1 MKSTALLIIA
11 CSISAM
17 AGFNTYQENAMNIE
31 GRASMK
37 IVPDMATIY
46 VGASAVH
53 QRVDSA
59 MEKCAQAFT
68 RLNALFK
75 KYKISEND
83 VKSEN
88 LSISEDFTYEN
99 GARKKNGYR
108 VFKQYKVTW
117 YDLKT
122 LQNFLFDAAAQ
133 GANEIDRLEFS
144 HSKSDSLEK
153 TIIDLAIDDA
163 VSTAQQMAKKMNI
176 KIGKPLVISNVE
188 PEKIAYENIVR
199 LGWTKAPQYFS
210 LRSGAAA
217 DASPKNKALME
228 INPGLIEIKN
238 KVFITF
244 EIIN

>member
-1 MKSTALLIIA
+1 MKSIALIIA
-11 CSISAM
+11 VCSISAM
-17 AGFNTYQENAMNIE
+17 AANTFQENAMNIE
-31 GRASMK
+31 GRASIK

-59 MEKCAQAFT
+59 MDKCAQAFT
-68 RLNALFK
+68 KLNALLK

-88 LSISEDFTYEN
+88 LSISEDFDYES
-99 GARKKNGYR
+99 GTRKRNGYR

-122 LQNFLFDAAAQ
+122 LQNFLFDATAQ
-133 GANEIDRLEFS
+133 GVNEIDRLEFS

-163 VSTAQQMAKKMNI
+163 VNTAKQIAKKMKI

-188 PEKIAYENIVR
+188 PEKFAYENIVR
-199 LGWTKAPQYFS
+199 LGWTKAPEHFS
-210 LRSGAAA
+210 IKSGAAA
-217 DASPKNKALME
+217 EASLKNMALLE
-228 INPGLIEIKN
+228 INPGLIEIRN
-238 KVFITF
+238 KVYITF
-244 EIIN
+244 KIIE

>member
-1 MKSTALLIIA
+1 MS
-11 CSISAM
+11 
-17 AGFNTYQENAMNIE
+17 
-31 GRASMK
+31 
-37 IVPDMATIY
+37 
-46 VGASAVH
+46 
-53 QRVDSA
+53 
-59 MEKCAQAFT
+59 
-68 RLNALFK
+68 
-75 KYKISEND
+75 
-83 VKSEN
+83 
-88 LSISEDFTYEN
+88 
-99 GARKKNGYR
+99 
-108 VFKQYKVTW
+108 KVTW

-163 VSTAQQMAKKMNI
+163 VSTAHQMAKKMNI

-188 PEKIAYENIVR
+188 PEKTAYENIVR

-210 LRSGAAA
+210 LRSGAADD